1 MSTDRDLFKPVR
13 MGDIELANRIVMAPL
28 TRSRAGDAGVPGPM
42 NAEYYR
48 QRATAGLIV
57 AEATQISQQGQGYA
71 FTPGIHTG
79 AQVAGWRLVTD
90 AVHGEGGRT
99 FLQLWHVGRIS
110 HPSLQPDGGLPVAP
124 SAIKPEQGQSF
135 TATGFQP
142 FVTPRA
148 LHTDEIPGIVE
159 DYAKATRKALAAGFD
174 GVEIHAANGYLIDQF
189 LRSSTNHRSDQYG
202 GSVENRCRFL
212 AEVVAAVVAVAGPSR
227 TGIRFSPLSP
237 ANDISDHDP
246 ETTFGHAVAIV
257 QRHRLVYM
265 HCIEGATQ
273 GPREV
278 AGGFDL
284 QRLRRAFGGLYMANN
299 GYDGAMANHAIRDGH
314 ADLVA
319 FGRPFIAN
327 PDLVARLRLGEML
340 AKEDRATWYGGDAHG
355 YTDYPEFQAAQ
366 AA

>member
-1 MSTDRDLFKPVR
+1 MNSGRDLFKPVR
-13 MGDIELANRIVMAPL
+13 LGDIELANRIVMAPL
-28 TRSRAGDAGVPGPM
+28 TRSRAGDASIPGPM

-71 FTPGIHTG
+71 FTPGIHTE
-79 AQVAGWRLVTD
+79 AQVAGWRRVTD
-90 AVHGEGGRT
+90 AVHAEGGRM

-110 HPSLQPDGGLPVAP
+110 HPSLQPGGGLPVAP
-124 SAIKPEQGQSF
+124 SAIRPEQGQAF

-148 LHTDEIPGIVE
+148 LRADEIPGIVQ
-159 DYAKATRKALAAGFD
+159 DYATAARNALAAGFD

-202 GSVENRCRFL
+202 GSVEHRCRFL

-237 ANDISDHDP
+237 ANDIADADP
-246 ETTFGHAVAIV
+246 ETTFRAAVAIV
-257 QRHRLVYM
+257 DRHKLVYM
-265 HCIEGATQ
+265 HCVEGATQ
-273 GPREV
+273 GPRDV

-284 QRLRRAFGGLYMANN
+284 QILRRAFSGLFMANN
-299 GYDGAMANHAIRDGH
+299 GYNDVLAEEAVRDGH

-327 PDLVARLRLGEML
+327 PDLVARMRLGEKL
-340 AKEDRATWYGGDAHG
+340 AEGDRATYYGGDARG
-355 YTDYPEFQAAQ
+355 YTDYPTLQAGK